1 MIPTKSRA
9 QLFAEYAD
17 PIQLKY
23 QRDPVRWAIERARV
37 EIWSKQREIL
47 EAVRDHPK
55 VAIKSCHSAGK
66 SFTMGLLAAW
76 WIDAHPQG
84 DARFVSTAPTGAQ
97 VDGVLWNEIN
107 SHHVRVGD
115 LPGHVNKRE
124 WYIGRFLAG
133 VGRKPPDHSQAA
145 FQGLHA
151 RKLLVI
157 FDEAYGIPLH
167 LWTEGSSLAS
177 NEGARM
183 VAVGNPD
190 GPGQFEKMCQPDSG
204 WHVIHISYEHTPN
217 FTDERV
223 SDSLREMLIGESWV
237 ADRAREWGEDSAL
250 FTSKCRGDFPK
261 QGSPWQVVPYAWAA
275 QCRWLESAP
284 SGEVE
289 AGVDVG
295 AGNDRTVVTIRQG
308 PAILHQEFFTSPDP
322 ITTVGRIAV
331 VLRDWKVVRAK
342 VDSIGIGWGLYGA
355 LRESSA
361 KHFPYKVGTAH
372 NADIV
377 PINVGMG
384 ATPGN
389 EDRFTNR
396 RAQMWWDIGRELSRL
411 KNWDFSRLSQEQQ
424 DRLIHELTMPNY
436 EIMDSKGKVKIEPKE
451 KIIERLGV
459 SPDLAE
465 SALLAFVPAN
475 WTADTAGATA
485 LFGAPSL
492 LDSYSA
498 GDLIQPGM
506 AGVAGGGLGGS
517 VGDWIGGRGGWV
529 DGL

>member
-9 QLFAEYAD
+9 QIFADMAD

-37 EIWSKQREIL
+37 EIWSKQREIM

-84 DARFVSTAPTGAQ
+84 EARFVSTAPTGAQ

-107 SHHVRVGD
+107 SHHVRIGD

-190 GPGQFEKMCQPDSG
+190 GPGEFEKMCQPDSG
-204 WHVIHISYEHTPN
+204 WHVIHISYRHTPN
-217 FTDERV
+217 FTDEPV
-223 SDSLREMLIGESWV
+223 SALLKEMLIGRSWV
-237 ADRAREWGEDSAL
+237 EDRRHHWGEDSAL
-250 FTSKCRGDFPK
+250 FTSKCEGDFPK

-275 QCRWLESAP
+275 ACRWLESQP

-295 AGNDRTVVTIRQG
+295 GGNDRTVVTIRQG
-308 PAILHQEFFTSPDP
+308 PAILHVDVFTSPDP
-322 ITTVGRIAV
+322 VTTVGRIAS
-331 VLRDWKVVRAK
+331 VLREWKVVRAK
-342 VDSIGIGWGLYGA
+342 VDSIGIGWGIYGG
-355 LRESSA
+355 LRESSSR
-361 KHFPYKVGTAH
+361 HFPYKEGTAH
-372 NADIV
+372 EADIV
-377 PINVGMG
+377 PINVGM
-384 ATPGN
+384 APTPGN
-389 EDRFTNR
+389 ENRFLNR
-396 RAQMWWDIGRELSRL
+396 RAEMWWDIGRELSRL
-411 KNWDFSRLSQEQQ
+411 KNWDFSRLDQ
-424 DRLIHELTMPNY
+424 DTQNTLIHELTMPMY
-436 EIMDSKGKVKIEPKE
+436 EIMDSKGRVKIEAKE
-451 KIIERLGV
+451 KIIERLGA
-459 SPDLAE
+459 SPDIAE

-475 WTADTAGATA
+475 WAADIRAAG
-485 LFGAPSL
+485 LMSAPSL
-492 LDSYSA
+492 LDSYGA
-498 GDLIQPGM
+498 GDLIAPGVGLSALGS
-506 AGVAGGGLGGS
+506 AGS
-517 VGDWIGGRGGWV
+517 WSSGRGGWV

>member
-9 QLFAEYAD
+9 QLFAELAD
-17 PIQLKY
+17 PIQEKY
-23 QRDPVRWAIERARV
+23 RRDPVRWAVERARV

-151 RKLLVI
+151 RRLLVI

-190 GPGQFEKMCQPDSG
+190 GPGEFEKMCQPGSG

-217 FTDERV
+217 FTGEPV
-223 SDSLREMLIGESWV
+223 SQKLREMLISQGWV
-237 ADRAREWGEDSAL
+237 ADRAHAWGSDSAL
-250 FTSKCRGDFPK
+250 FTSKCKGDFPT
-261 QGSPWQVVPYAWAA
+261 QGTPWQVVPYAWAA
-275 QCRWLESAP
+275 ACRYLESQP
-284 SGEVE
+284 SGVVE

-295 AGNDRTVVTIRQG
+295 GGNDRTVVTIRQG
-308 PAILHQEFFTSPDP
+308 AAILHVDWFTSPDP
-322 ITTVGRIAV
+322 VTTVGRVAR
-331 VLRDWKVVRAK
+331 VLADWKVTSAK
-342 VDSIGIGWGLYGA
+342 VDSIGIGWGIYGG
-355 LRESSA
+355 LRSLSS
-361 KHFPYKVGTAH
+361 KVNPYTEGMVH
-372 NADIV
+372 EADVV
-377 PINVGMG
+377 PINVGMPP
-384 ATPGN
+384 TLGN
-389 EDRFTNR
+389 EERFLNR

-411 KNWDFSRLSQEQQ
+411 KNWDFSRLATDLQ
-424 DRLIHELTMPNY
+424 DQLIHELTMPMY
-436 EIMDSKGKVKIEPKE
+436 EIMDTKGRVKIEAKE

-475 WTADTAGATA
+475 WTADMRGTA
-485 LFGAPSL
+485 LLAAPSL
-492 LDSYSA
+492 LESYGA
-498 GDLIQPGM
+498 GDMIEP
-506 AGVAGGGLGGS
+506 AAIGGSLGSGSLGG
-517 VGDWIGGRGGWV
+517 WMGGRGGWI
-529 DGL
+529 DSL

>member
-1 MIPTKSRA
+1 MIPTRTRA
-9 QLFAEYAD
+9 QIFADMAD
-17 PIQLKY
+17 PIQEKY
-23 QRDPVRWAIERARV
+23 RRDPVRWAIERARV
-37 EIWSKQREIL
+37 EIWSKQREIM

-84 DARFVSTAPTGAQ
+84 EARFVSTAPTGAQ

-107 SHHVRVGD
+107 SHHVRIGD

-190 GPGQFEKMCQPDSG
+190 GPGEFEKMCQPDSG
-204 WHVIHISYEHTPN
+204 WHVIHISYRHTPN
-217 FTDERV
+217 FTGELV
-223 SDSLREMLIGESWV
+223 SQQLSEMLIGRSWV
-237 ADRAREWGEDSAL
+237 EDRRVYWGEDSAL
-250 FTSKCRGDFPK
+250 FTSKCEGDFPS

-275 QCRWLESAP
+275 QCRYLESQP

-295 AGNDRTVVTIRQG
+295 AGNDRTVITIRQG

-322 ITTVGRIAV
+322 ITTAGRIAG
-331 VLRDWKVVRAK
+331 VLRDWKVIRAK
-342 VDSIGIGWGLYGA
+342 VDSIGIGWGLYGS

-361 KHFPYKVGTAH
+361 KHFPYKPGTTH
-372 NADIV
+372 EADIV
-377 PINVGMG
+377 PINVAMG
-384 ATPGN
+384 PTLGN
-389 EDRFTNR
+389 EERFLNR
-396 RAQMWWDIGRELSRL
+396 RAQMWWDVGRELSRL
-411 KNWDFSRLSQEQQ
+411 KNWDFSRLSQDQQ
-424 DRLIHELTMPNY
+424 NQLIHELTMPMY
-436 EIMDSKGKVKIEPKE
+436 EIMTSKGRIKIEAKE
-451 KIIERLGV
+451 DIRERLGA
-459 SPDLAE
+459 SPDFAE

-475 WTADTAGATA
+475 WTADVRTGGMLA
-485 LFGAPSL
+485 APSL
-492 LDSYSA
+492 LASGYDA
-498 GDLIQPGM
+498 GDM
-506 AGVAGGGLGGS
+506 VTNAHAGLGAFIAGNPFAGGGQ
-517 VGDWIGGRGGWV
+517 GDWFRG
-529 DGL
+529 L